1 MTKLL
6 SPYPESRRF
15 LDKSVN
21 LKNLIAINCH
31 KAKSLFY
38 QDAR

>member
-21 LKNLIAINCH
+21 LKNLIAIKQNH
-31 KAKSLFY
+31 YFIKTLDNK
-38 QDAR
+38 